1 MCKAFRVLI
10 GLSMLVG
17 VLPAGAERVD
27 GQSGAQLSNPQQA
40 AAPTT
45 WVMSTEYPETNIS
58 GEGIATFARLVGEQ
72 SESRLIVTPTYDGK
86 NGISGPSIVP
96 AVRDG
101 SVQAAD
107 AIAGPLETFDPI
119 FAISSLP
126 FAVRSVEASKRLVGL
141 TREAYRT
148 ALAKNGVHLLYV
160 TIWPA
165 TGLWS
170 KRSIATPADLQGL
183 TTRSYDRNSA
193 DVMASAGADAVF
205 LPFGEA
211 VTRLR
216 NGTLDAI
223 LSSGDGGAG
232 RKLWEYLPH
241 FTVINYAVPV
251 SIAFVQT
258 EAYASLPPDLQAMV
272 DRAARETE
280 EHQWARLST
289 REAENFARMRE
300 NHMAIADNISPELR
314 ADFAHAARATLL
326 AWKQKVGPERAGLLD
341 QLDPH

>member
-1 MCKAFRVLI
+1 MHKAFRMLI

-17 VLPAGAERVD
+17 VLPASAERLD
-27 GQSGAQLSNPQQA
+27 EQSGARLGNPQQP

-58 GEGIATFARLVGEQ
+58 GEGIATFARLVREQ
-72 SESRLIVTPTYDGK
+72 SNSQLIVTPSYDGK
-86 NGISGPSIVP
+86 NGVSGPAIVP
-96 AVRDG
+96 AVRNG

-126 FAVRSVEASKRLVGL
+126 FAVQSVEASKRLVGL

-170 KRSIATPADLQGL
+170 KRPIATPADLRGL
-183 TTRSYDRNSA
+183 ATRSYDQNST
-193 DVMASAGADAVF
+193 DVMAFAGADAVF

-223 LSSGDGGAG
+223 LSSGDGGVG

-251 SIAFVQT
+251 SIAFVQA
-258 EAYASLPPDLQAMV
+258 EAYASLPPDLQAV
-272 DRAARETE
+272 IDRAAHLTE

-300 NHMAIADNISPELR
+300 NHMVIADNVSPELR
-314 ADFAHAARATLL
+314 ADFAHAAQATLS
-326 AWKQKVGPERAGLLD
+326 AWKRKAGPERASLLD
-341 QLDPH
+341 QLVPY